1 MKSKLGMSKKGAAWT
16 GAIGTSN
23 AICFIGIVSSHI
35 KKKRKIQKKN
45 FLKIP
50 LFCQKQ
56 IIVWKVAEKCP
67 SFFICLQVLSA
78 QAKEVRLGSV
88 KGGGE

>member
-1 MKSKLGMSKKGAAWT
+1 MRLDVSKWALKSKLGMSKKGAAWT

-45 FLKIP
+45 F
-50 LFCQKQ
+50 
-56 IIVWKVAEKCP
+56 
-67 SFFICLQVLSA
+67 
-78 QAKEVRLGSV
+78 
-88 KGGGE
+88 